1 MKRTLGLFYYITIL
15 YGIAAISIDPLIPII
30 SRELSIGYDRIGLI
44 LLTGYVFS
52 LISSLIT
59 GTLCDKV
66 NLKKVT
72 LAGLAILFMGFLI
85 FGFKMSVIIFT
96 ISLILQKS
104 GYSSIDSSMHS
115 FVAKVYHNM
124 HAPIFIK
131 IDIMFYIGAII
142 SPLLI
147 SFLLFFN
154 ISYRYVFF
162 LFAAVIT
169 ILAFL
174 LFLNL
179 KKIDINKI
187 IMENQN
193 RSETEESSGIT
204 VKKEKLNAIIIL
216 SCLAMFFSMGTLSG
230 VSSWF
235 TTYLSTFNITV
246 AYGSIG
252 LSMMWAVCVLSLIG
266 FLKIFKKTNEITLLL
281 SGGVLGVI
289 LLSAAALS
297 TNIIIKLVFLLLHA
311 GCYSCF
317 FSMLA
322 SIATNEAHKSKGSVL
337 GLIITCAFSGSII
350 FQPLLGYFAQYLGSG
365 SLIYVLIGGY
375 FISLVFLLIL
385 FYFLKKRHKGMRIM
399 LRLRKHAA
407 KIRAGA

>member
-30 SRELSIGYDRIGLI
+30 SKELNIGYDKIGLI

-52 LISSLIT
+52 LISSLVT
-59 GTLCDKV
+59 GILCDRV
-66 NLKKVT
+66 NIKKVI
-72 LAGLAILFMGFLI
+72 LGSLVILFLGFLI
-85 FGFKMSVIIFT
+85 FGFKISVIIFI

-115 FVAKVYHNM
+115 FVAKMFHNT

-131 IDIMFYIGAII
+131 IDIMFYIGSII

-154 ISYRYVFF
+154 LSYRYVFF
-162 LFAAVIT
+162 LFAAILT

-179 KKIDINKI
+179 KKLDIKKI
-187 IMENQN
+187 INENQKN
-193 RSETEESSGIT
+193 SGIEEIPAAPP
-204 VKKEKLNAIIIL
+204 KKEKLNIIIVL
-216 SCLAMFFSMGTLSG
+216 SCLVMFFSMASLSG
-230 VSSWF
+230 TSTWF

-252 LSMMWAVCVLSLIG
+252 LSIMWVVCVLSLIG
-266 FLKIFKKTNEITLLL
+266 FLKIFKRTNEITLLL
-281 SGGVLGVI
+281 FGGVLGI
-289 LLSAAALS
+289 LLLSVAAVS
-297 TNIIIKLVFLLLHA
+297 TNIVVKLVFLLIHA
-311 GCYSCF
+311 GSYSCF
-317 FSMLA
+317 FSMLC
-322 SIATNEAHKSKGSVL
+322 SIATYEVHKSKGSVL

-365 SLIYVLIGGY
+365 SVIYVLIAGY
-375 FISLVFLLIL
+375 FISLVFLMFL
-385 FYFLKKRHKGMRIM
+385 FYFLKKKHKKMRIM
-399 LRLRKHAA
+399 FRLRKPDA